1 MPPKEKDAAASISAI
16 NPGRTYKRG
25 QTAGRTDGR
34 VNKRAW
40 DEGGAIAVA
49 PPLSHPMP
57 SAAAAAANEVG
68 NVQRKQ
74 KRNEENAAE

>member
-57 SAAAAAANEVG
+57 SADAAANEVG

>member
-1 MPPKEKDAAASISAI
+1 MPPKEKDAAASISVI

-57 SAAAAAANEVG
+57 SAAAAANEVG